1 MVLWENSV
9 SYSPFIVEGI
19 PSILYLLIS
28 GTFPQNGHGN
38 RFMKATILLVLFFR
52 FDSTFKGVLS

>member
-38 RFMKATILLVLFFR
+38 RFMKATILLG
-52 FDSTFKGVLS
+52 TGTK